1 MSVLEKY
8 ESLKYNYF
16 VHVRTFS
23 RNVSFANLN
32 LIYFGRKKKSF
43 NRTEMRNTFIL
54 KYNRIYF
61 YLFLNGEKSCT
72 IVWYKI

>member
-32 LIYFGRKKKSF
+32 LIYFGRKKNPS
-43 NRTEMRNTFIL
+43 TERKCKIL
-54 KYNRIYF
+54 LY
-61 YLFLNGEKSCT
+61 
-72 IVWYKI
+72 